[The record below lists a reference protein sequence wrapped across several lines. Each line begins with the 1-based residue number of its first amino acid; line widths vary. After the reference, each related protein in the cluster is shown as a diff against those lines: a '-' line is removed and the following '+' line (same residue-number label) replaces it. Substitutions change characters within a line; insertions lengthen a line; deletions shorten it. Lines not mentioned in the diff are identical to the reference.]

1 MRSAGLRIPGTNGVS
16 KMAENIVCIDSDGC
30 AMDTMTPKHQ
40 QCFGPDL
47 VDVFEIK
54 ERAAFLK
61 YWDRLNLYSRTRGI
75 NRFKGL
81 VTALE
86 HIDYPHLTAL
96 KEWVATTPE
105 FSEQALEVA
114 IAKTQDDQNLKRAL
128 TWSKRVNQDIAAKSA
143 SFKAF
148 TATKESLAAISK
160 VARVAIVS
168 SANKAAVLA
177 EWKRNGLLEFVDT
190 VFGQEDGKK
199 AACLARLSRE
209 VPAHQIMMVG
219 DAVGDYQASQ
229 QAGTLFFPILV
240 TKENESWRALKE
252 NAFPAFV
259 AGKYQPMQADYVAQ
273 FNANFDELAA
283 R

>member
-1 MRSAGLRIPGTNGVS
+1 MHSVALKTPGINGVS

-47 VDVFEIK
+47 VDVFAIK
-54 ERAAFLK
+54 DRAEFLK
-61 YWDRLNLYSRTRGI
+61 YWDQLNLYSRTRGI

-86 HIDYPHLTAL
+86 HINYPHLAAL
-96 KEWVATTPE
+96 KEWVETTPE
-105 FSEQALEVA
+105 FSEQSLEAA
-114 IAKTQDDQNLKRAL
+114 IAKTPGDQNLKRAL
-128 TWSKRVNQDIAAKSA
+128 TWSRKVNSDIAAKSPT
-143 SFKAF
+143 FKAF
-148 TATKESLAAISK
+148 AATKESLDAISK
-160 VARVAIVS
+160 VAQVVIVS

-209 VPAHQIMMVG
+209 EPAHRIMMVG

-229 QAGTLFFPILV
+229 KTGTLFFPILV
-240 TKENESWRALKE
+240 TKENESWRTLKE
-252 NAFPAFV
+252 TALPAFI
-259 AGKYQPMQADYVAQ
+259 AGKYQPLQADYVAQ

>member
-1 MRSAGLRIPGTNGVS
+1 
-16 KMAENIVCIDSDGC
+16 MAENIVCIDSDGC

-96 KEWVATTPE
+96 KEWVETTPE
-105 FSEQALEVA
+105 FSEQALETA
-114 IAKTQDDQNLKRAL
+114 IAKTPDDQNLKRAL

-148 TATKESLAAISK
+148 AATKESLAAISK
-160 VARVAIVS
+160 VARVVIVS

-199 AACLARLSRE
+199 VACLARLSRE

-252 NAFPAFV
+252 NALPAFV
-259 AGKYQPMQADYVAQ
+259 AGKYQPLQADYVAQ